1 MLNFIIK
8 VNLCSLFLLTKN
20 FIFYIIKMV
29 IVMDKIIMH
38 IDVNNAFLS
47 WTAVDL
53 LNKGYKI
60 DIRNIESIIGGDE
73 SKRHG
78 VVLAKSMV
86 AKSKG
91 VKTADT
97 IRDAKRKC
105 NDLKIYPPN
114 HKLYEEMSNKLF
126 NLISNYT
133 PDIEKLS
140 VDECFIDY
148 TKVRN
153 LYGDPIKFAYKLKS
167 EIKNTLGFT
176 VNIGVANNKLC
187 AKMASDFLKP
197 DRVHTLF
204 KEEIIEKMYPLSIEE
219 LYGIGRS
226 SSQKLRDL
234 NINTIGDLACA
245 DPKVLYKYFKN
256 QTQKIINSAKGID
269 DSIIVSKKQEC
280 ECISNSTTT
289 SYNLNS
295 LEEIYKF
302 LYPLVEN
309 VSMSLRKNNKYASLV
324 GVMLKDKN
332 FKTSSHQRKLKNPT
346 SSTDEIYNISKE
358 LIKELWN
365 EEGIRLVGV
374 SLGKLSNFQTHQIS
388 LFEDVKEVE
397 NNNELDKVVDKL
409 KNIYGNNIIKKA
421 SQIKREKN
429 VE

>member
-1 MLNFIIK
+1 
-8 VNLCSLFLLTKN
+8 
-20 FIFYIIKMV
+20 
-29 IVMDKIIMH
+29 MH

-53 LNKGYKI
+53 LKKGYKI

-73 SKRHG
+73 SQRHG
-78 VVLAKSMV
+78 IVLAKSMV

-91 VKTADT
+91 VKTAET

-105 NDLKIYPPN
+105 NDLKIFPPN
-114 HKLYEEMSNKLF
+114 YKLYQEMSNKLF
-126 NLISNYT
+126 ELISKYT

-148 TKVRN
+148 TKVRK

-167 EIKNTLGFT
+167 EIKDTLGFT
-176 VNIGVANNKLC
+176 VNIGIANNKLC

-204 KEEIIEKMYPLSIEE
+204 KEEIIEKMYPLPIEE
-219 LYGIGRS
+219 LYGIGKS
-226 SSQKLRDL
+226 SSKKLREL
-234 NINTIGDLACA
+234 NINTIGDLANA
-245 DPKVLYKYFKN
+245 NPSMLSRYFKN
-256 QTQKIINSAKGID
+256 QTEKIINSAKGID
-269 DSIIVSKKQEC
+269 DSVINIKRSES

-295 LEEIYKF
+295 LEDIYKF

-309 VSMSLRKNNKYASLV
+309 VSISLRKNKKYTSLV

-332 FKTSSHQRKLKNPT
+332 FKTYSHQRRLKNPT
-346 SSTDEIYNISKE
+346 SNTDEIYDIAKE
-358 LIKELWN
+358 LVKELWN

-374 SLGKLSNFQTHQIS
+374 SLSKFSNIQTHQLSI
-388 LFEDVKEVE
+388 FEDVKQVE
-397 NNNELDKVVDKL
+397 SNNELDKVLDKL
-409 KNIYGNNIIKKA
+409 KDTYGSNIIKKA
-421 SQIKREKN
+421 SQIKKY
-429 VE
+429 

>member
-1 MLNFIIK
+1 
-8 VNLCSLFLLTKN
+8 
-20 FIFYIIKMV
+20 
-29 IVMDKIIMH
+29 MH

-53 LNKGYKI
+53 LKNGYPI
-60 DIRNIESIIGGDE
+60 DVRNIESIIGGDE
-73 SKRHG
+73 SQRRG
-78 VVLAKSMV
+78 IVLAKSNV

-91 VKTADT
+91 VKTAET

-114 HKLYEEMSNKLF
+114 YKLYQEMSNKLF
-126 NLISNYT
+126 KLISNYT

-153 LYGDPIKFAYKLKS
+153 LYGDPIKFAYKLKN
-167 EIKNTLGFT
+167 EIKTKLGFT
-176 VNIGVANNKLC
+176 VNIGIANNKLC

-204 KEEIIEKMYPLSIEE
+204 KNEVETKMYPLPIEE
-219 LYGIGRS
+219 LYGVGKS
-226 SSQKLRDL
+226 SSKKLKEL
-234 NINTIGDLACA
+234 HINTIGDLANCNK
-245 DPKVLYKYFKN
+245 DYLYKHFKN
-256 QTQKIINSAKGID
+256 QTEKLINSAKGID
-269 DSIIVSKKQEC
+269 DSIVNTKHQES

-295 LEEIYKF
+295 LEDIYKF

-309 VSMSLRKNNKYASLV
+309 VSMTLRKNNKYASQV
-324 GVMLKDKN
+324 GVVLKDKY
-332 FKTSSHQRKLKNPT
+332 FKMYSHQRKLKNPT
-346 SSTDEIYNISKE
+346 SNTDEIYNIAKQ

-374 SLGKLSNFQTHQIS
+374 SLSKFSSSMNFQLS
-388 LFEDVKEVE
+388 MFEDINEVE
-397 NNNELDKVVDKL
+397 KNNELDKVLDKL
-409 KNIYGNNIIKKA
+409 KDTYGSDIIVKA
-421 SQIKREKN
+421 SSLKKHN
-429 VE
+429 

>member
-1 MLNFIIK
+1 MD
-8 VNLCSLFLLTKN
+8 S
-20 FIFYIIKMV
+20 IF
-29 IVMDKIIMH
+29 MH

-47 WTAVDL
+47 WTAIDL

-60 DIRNIESIIGGDE
+60 DIRNIESVIGGDE
-73 SKRHG
+73 SQRRG
-78 VVLAKSMV
+78 IVLAKSMV

-91 VKTADT
+91 VKTAET

-105 NDLKIYPPN
+105 NDLKVFPPN

-126 NLISNYT
+126 KLISDYT

-148 TKVRN
+148 TKVRK
-153 LYGDPIKFAYKLKS
+153 LYGDPLKFAYRLKK
-167 EIKNTLGFT
+167 EIKDTLGFT

-204 KEEIIEKMYPLSIEE
+204 KEEVKEKMYPLPIEE
-219 LYGIGRS
+219 LYGIGKS
-226 SSQKLRDL
+226 SSKKLREL
-234 NINTIGDLACA
+234 NINIIGDLANA
-245 DPKVLYKYFKN
+245 NPSILYKYFKN
-256 QTQKIINSAKGID
+256 QTEKIINSAKGID
-269 DSIIVSKKQEC
+269 DSIINVKRSES

-295 LEEIYKF
+295 LEDIYKF

-309 VSMSLRKNNKYASLV
+309 VSISLRKNKKYTSLV

-332 FKTSSHQRKLKNPT
+332 FKTYSHQRRLKNAT
-346 SSTDEIYNISKE
+346 SNTDEIYGIAKE
-358 LIKELWN
+358 LVKELWN

-374 SLGKLSNFQTHQIS
+374 SLSKFSNIQTHQLSI
-388 LFEDVKEVE
+388 FEDVKQVE
-397 NNNELDKVVDKL
+397 SNNELDKVLDKL
-409 KNIYGNNIIKKA
+409 KDTYGSNIIKKA
-421 SQIKREKN
+421 SQIKKD
-429 VE
+429 